1 MGWSS
6 GGTMASAFLDHA
18 HRRQFTTG
26 TSSASRYNITGL
38 AILSSGGQF
47 CYAYD
52 TVADLSGSS
61 FWGSCTSAKMF
72 GCCPANLTED
82 YFWRNPH
89 EYSRHPPT
97 LLVQSA
103 MDSDA
108 DWDGPRFYHHALSSH
123 GGVSTYFAVGGQNH
137 PISPAIYGVV
147 ASWVLNLLGAKTDG
161 NNAVI

>member
-18 HRRQFTTG
+18 HKTQFTTA
-26 TSSASRYNITGL
+26 SATRYNISGL
-38 AILSSGGQF
+38 AIISAGSQY

-52 TVADLSGSS
+52 TVADLKGSN
-61 FWGSCTSAKMF
+61 FWSSCTSAKLF

-89 EYSRHPPT
+89 AYSRHPPT
-97 LLVQSA
+97 LLVQSI

-108 DWDGPRFYHHALSSH
+108 DWDGPRFYQDAMSSH
-123 GGVSTYFAVGGQNH
+123 GGVSTYFGVGGHNH
-137 PISPAIYGVV
+137 LISPAIYGVV
-147 ASWVLNLLGAKTDG
+147 ASWVVETFGLER
-161 NNAVI
+161 